1 MSHSTNYYD
10 LVFLA
15 VWWIFVALL
24 EIVIIMQCEIRAKII
39 RLFSQISTNVLPTW
53 TTAVLMLCVLTL
65 WVVLV
70 VSAILASVEMV

>member
-1 MSHSTNYYD
+1 M
-10 LVFLA
+10 
-15 VWWIFVALL
+15 
-24 EIVIIMQCEIRAKII
+24 IVIIIMQFVIVKFV
-39 RLFSQISTNVLPTW
+39 LKLYGYFSQISTNVLQTW